1 MKYDGF
7 YVGKTFR
14 VMGNL
19 MFLKT
24 FQQQLRAGGVARF
37 MKNTKNTKKCTK
49 TTRID
54 HFWDKSLQGGGIN
67 FCVRDYDFEVLAAR
81 VAEAI
86 NTSH

>member
-14 VMGNL
+14 VMWDL

-37 MKNTKNTKKCTK
+37 RKNRKNQ
-49 TTRID
+49 
-54 HFWDKSLQGGGIN
+54 KSTQKRQELIT
-67 FCVRDYDFEVLAAR
+67 FETNPFNREHLFVDQKM
-81 VAEAI
+81 
-86 NTSH
+86 

>member
-37 MKNTKNTKKCTK
+37 MKNTKTQKSAQKQQELITFGTNPFNREHLFFDQKMQILKFT
-49 TTRID
+49 
-54 HFWDKSLQGGGIN
+54 HF
-67 FCVRDYDFEVLAAR
+67 C
-81 VAEAI
+81 
-86 NTSH
+86 